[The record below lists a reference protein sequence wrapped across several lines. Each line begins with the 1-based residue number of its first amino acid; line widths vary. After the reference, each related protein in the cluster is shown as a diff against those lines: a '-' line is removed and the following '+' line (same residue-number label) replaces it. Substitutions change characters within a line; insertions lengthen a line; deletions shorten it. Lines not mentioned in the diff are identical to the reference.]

1 MSRAGADSGADTEK
15 PGHAKRKQRPRVTS
29 AIQGMTMTEVRRD
42 LNLLRKKWSNRSKNE
57 PFLMSFPLDNNL
69 TIEEFAY
76 KFVMGHHL
84 KRHTGKG

>member
-15 PGHAKRKQRPRVTS
+15 PADAKRKQRPRVTS
-29 AIQGMTMTEVRRD
+29 AIEGMTMTEVRRD
-42 LNLLRKKWSNRSKNE
+42 LNLLRKKWSNRNKNE
-57 PFLMSFPLDNNL
+57 PFLMSLPLENNL